1 MIKTKNKM
9 GNWKN
14 KFLSKRPAS
23 CSPLRATYNEKDGG
37 PGGPGS
43 KTTTT
48 TSTNEKGDL
57 EIKRT
62 TTTPG
67 STKPKGLPGKRE
79 VWDNNVKGVQEKYS
93 SFEEFEKAADAYN
106 NKKYGKSTTTTE
118 TETLE
123 KVPSRG
129 PQPIEVERTPRTVK
143 GVETSTNDG
152 DDDKEKKE
160 DKKKETTK
168 KKVSKKKK
176 YKPTKKKK
184 IKYKKKKTKAQYNK
198 KSSTACTFDGKC

>member
-1 MIKTKNKM
+1 M

-23 CSPLRATYNEKDGG
+23 CSPLKATDGE

-43 KTTTT
+43 KTTRT

-57 EIKRT
+57 KITRT

-67 STKPKGLPGKRE
+67 TKKPTGLPGKKE
-79 VWDNNVKGVQEKYS
+79 VWDRNDKGVQEKYS

-106 NKKYGKSTTTTE
+106 NKKYGKSKTE
-118 TETLE
+118 TETE
-123 KVPSRG
+123 TIARMPTKG
-129 PQPIEVERTPRTVK
+129 PKDIEVERTPRTVK

-160 DKKKETTK
+160 DKKKETKK
-168 KKVSKKKK
+168 KKVSKKKE
-176 YKPTKKKK
+176 YKPPKKKK